1 MSVNYFD
8 IFTRTIAHLPTKAI
22 IRALDL
28 ECNMLE
34 DDFEHER
41 LASLEDANSI
51 LCFRQ
56 FLRTA
61 EAAKMMLRAKCFPPD
76 HLEFYKETI
85 VRLVQ
90 ARELPTSA
98 MERFD
103 YAFRVV

>member
-1 MSVNYFD
+1 MLVNYFY
-8 IFTRTIAHLPTKAI
+8 IFTRTIAHLPTEAI
-22 IRALDL
+22 IKALDL

-56 FLRTA
+56 FLRMA
-61 EAAKMMLRAKCFPPD
+61 EAAKMMFRVKCFPPD

-85 VRLVQ
+85 VRLVH
-90 ARELPTSA
+90 AKELPASA
-98 MERFD
+98 MEQFD